1 MASITKTKGRW
12 QARVRLKGHD
22 LRCKT
27 FDARRDAVT
36 WAQETEMAL
45 RKRSP
50 AAEEARRLAT
60 RLTLRGVL
68 QRYEHDVTPS
78 KRSAERERYMMR
90 NLRAEADLV
99 DKPIGKILP
108 SDISAWLNRRRQSVA
123 EGTALRERCLFQHV
137 FEVAR
142 RDWGVAVDNPLKEA
156 RRPRAA
162 SVRERRLEPGEEA
175 LLLETCGKARV
186 PWLTP
191 FVCLT
196 IDTAMRQGELL
207 SLTWGDISADGKYV
221 TLSGKSTKTAKART
235 VPLSPRNQGM
245 LASLRPESASPPD
258 RMFPLTRNA
267 VRLAWT
273 RARERAGVPGLR
285 FHDLRHE
292 ATSRFFEMGL
302 DTMEVAAITG
312 HETLQMLKRYAHLR
326 TKNIAEKL
334 KWPSD
339 ACAVVGNHK

>member
-12 QARVRLKGHD
+12 QARVRLKGHE

-60 RLTLRGVL
+60 TLTLRGVL
-68 QRYEHDVTPS
+68 QRYENEVTPS

-108 SDISAWLNRRRQSVA
+108 RDISAWLNRRRQSVA
-123 EGTALRERCLFQHV
+123 EGTALREWCLLQHV

-156 RRPRAA
+156 RRPRGSGAWSLGKKPCCWRHVA
-162 SVRERRLEPGEEA
+162 RGAFPGLCHSSA
-175 LLLETCGKARV
+175 LLSTPPCLRV
-186 PWLTP
+186 N
-191 FVCLT
+191 FC
-196 IDTAMRQGELL
+196 RSHGE
-207 SLTWGDISADGKYV
+207 ISA
-221 TLSGKSTKTAKART
+221 
-235 VPLSPRNQGM
+235 P
-245 LASLRPESASPPD
+245 
-258 RMFPLTRNA
+258 
-267 VRLAWT
+267 
-273 RARERAGVPGLR
+273 
-285 FHDLRHE
+285 
-292 ATSRFFEMGL
+292 MGN
-302 DTMEVAAITG
+302 M
-312 HETLQMLKRYAHLR
+312 
-326 TKNIAEKL
+326 
-334 KWPSD
+334 
-339 ACAVVGNHK
+339 